1 MRPCLYFGRRPR
13 RRPRLDL
20 LAAGFSWFWWKL
32 DVIRFRVV
40 CLIGLLEGID
50 YIQKVEVLEE
60 RDFELIK
67 VFLIVSRIDGHDSK

>member
-40 CLIGLLEGID
+40 CLIDLLEGID
-50 YIQKVEVLEE
+50 
-60 RDFELIK
+60 
-67 VFLIVSRIDGHDSK
+67 